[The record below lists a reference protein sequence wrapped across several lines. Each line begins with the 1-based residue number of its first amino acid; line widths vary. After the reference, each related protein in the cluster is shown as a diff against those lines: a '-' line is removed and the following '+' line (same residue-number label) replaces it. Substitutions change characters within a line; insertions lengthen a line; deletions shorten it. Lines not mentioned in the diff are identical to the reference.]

1 MNAPQTIPALFSD
14 LESCVRWLT
23 LTAPHVCETVKGPAF
38 SRWQKSNEREQTD
51 EKPKAPRYGAEL
63 AAKPK
68 GLDAAGQIGMLGSFF
83 KRLPPD
89 QMYHCLAKYLDP
101 GPKPKEDSRTF
112 DHDKA
117 QRLWIIEQRRN
128 AREFLAMHLHEQQAR
143 DADLRVYFLLV
154 ERFYGEKVSL
164 AKLASQHKLTRYRIR
179 QLYDIVYLSLDE
191 IGMVAERAVYGALER
206 GGVIA

>member
-1 MNAPQTIPALFSD
+1 MNAPLALFSD
-14 LESCVRWLT
+14 MESCMRWLT
-23 LTAPHVCETVKGPAF
+23 LTAPHMCETVKGPAF

-101 GPKPKEDSRTF
+101 GPKPKENSRTF

-128 AREFLAMHLHEQQAR
+128 AREFLAMLMQAEF
-143 DADLRVYFLLV
+143 DKDVDLRVFVALV
-154 ERFYGEKVSL
+154 QKFYGERTSL
-164 AKLASQHKLTRYRIR
+164 AKLAKQSGLTRYRVG
-179 QLYDIVYLSLDE
+179 QLDADVFVSLDALQ
-191 IGMVAERAVYGALER
+191 VRAEQAVYGALER